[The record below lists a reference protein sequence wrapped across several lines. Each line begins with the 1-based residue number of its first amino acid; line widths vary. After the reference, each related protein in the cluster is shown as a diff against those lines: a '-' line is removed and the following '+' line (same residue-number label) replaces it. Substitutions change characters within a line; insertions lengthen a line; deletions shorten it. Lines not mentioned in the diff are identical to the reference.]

1 MGFSVIDDDEEEE
14 SKYASGNKS
23 DVELEFDDDDDEYD
37 GFIDNGVDERQDDIS
52 SRFSNMTLKGAAVK
66 SGDILT

>member
-1 MGFSVIDDDEEEE
+1 M
-14 SKYASGNKS
+14 
-23 DVELEFDDDDDEYD
+23 ELEFDDDDDEYD